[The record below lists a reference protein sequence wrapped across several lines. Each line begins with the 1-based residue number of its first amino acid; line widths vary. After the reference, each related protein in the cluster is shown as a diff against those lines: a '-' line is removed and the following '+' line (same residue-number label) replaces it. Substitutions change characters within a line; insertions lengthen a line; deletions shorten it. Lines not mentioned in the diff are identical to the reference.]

1 MTAQIFQLIGIAFVT
16 AVAAIL
22 VKSTKP
28 ELAVVITIAGSI
40 ILLLF
45 VLEVFRGSIS
55 LFTDIAQATGL
66 DATIVKTLLKMIGIG
81 YLVEFSAGI
90 LNDFGQNS
98 LADKLIFCGKIL
110 ILVLAVPILESILG
124 QKLVRNDEIGTHR
137 TDPRRERSEFIRIA
151 DDVRRLAEIARRK
164 FAALVA
170 HEHIQLS
177 AFAHEAGEIS
187 QERRLAFARR
197 R

>member
-66 DATIVKTLLKMIGIG
+66 DATIVKTLLKMVGIG

-90 LNDFGQNS
+90 LNDFGQKS

-110 ILVLAVPILESILG
+110 ILVLAVPILESIL
-124 QKLVRNDEIGTHR
+124 
-137 TDPRRERSEFIRIA
+137 
-151 DDVRRLAEIARRK
+151 
-164 FAALVA
+164 ALV
-170 HEHIQLS
+170 
-177 AFAHEAGEIS
+177 GELIG
-187 QERRLAFARR
+187 LIA
-197 R
+197 

>member
-66 DATIVKTLLKMIGIG
+66 DATIVKTLLKMVGIG

-98 LADKLIFCGKIL
+98 LADKLVFCGKIL
-110 ILVLAVPILESILG
+110 VLILAVPILESILELISDLLG
-124 QKLVRNDEIGTHR
+124 L
-137 TDPRRERSEFIRIA
+137 IA
-151 DDVRRLAEIARRK
+151 
-164 FAALVA
+164 
-170 HEHIQLS
+170 
-177 AFAHEAGEIS
+177 
-187 QERRLAFARR
+187 
-197 R
+197 

>member
-1 MTAQIFQLIGIAFVT
+1 MTAQIFQLVGIAFIT

-45 VLEVFRGSIS
+45 VFEVFRGSIS
-55 LFTDIAQATGL
+55 LFTDIAEATGL
-66 DATIVKTLLKMIGIG
+66 NSTIVKTLLKMVGIG

-90 LNDFGQNS
+90 LSDFEQNS

-110 ILVLAVPILESILG
+110 ILVLAVPILESVLSLVGELLG
-124 QKLVRNDEIGTHR
+124 L
-137 TDPRRERSEFIRIA
+137 IA
-151 DDVRRLAEIARRK
+151 
-164 FAALVA
+164 
-170 HEHIQLS
+170 
-177 AFAHEAGEIS
+177 
-187 QERRLAFARR
+187 
-197 R
+197 